1 MLNDQQAASL
11 KKFEKKLPAGA
22 TTTKIYQLPN
32 GGKAF
37 LADVPATNIPGS
49 YATYEKQVDA
59 NGQTTYY
66 VKTTYSPNGT
76 IVHIKEK
83 FPEPKTIYPN

>member
-1 MLNDQQAASL
+1 MLNDKQAVSL

-22 TTTKIYQLPN
+22 TATKIYQLPN

-49 YATYEKQVDA
+49 YATYEKQVDV

-66 VKTTYSPNGT
+66 VKTTYSPDGT